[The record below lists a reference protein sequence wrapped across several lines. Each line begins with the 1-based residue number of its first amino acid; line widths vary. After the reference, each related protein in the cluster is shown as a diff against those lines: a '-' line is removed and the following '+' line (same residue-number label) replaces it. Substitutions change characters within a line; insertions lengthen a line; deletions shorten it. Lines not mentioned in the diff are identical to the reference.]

1 MYWQDIEVVV
11 AVGAAIIYIVGKL
24 FRRGSKSDNACSSCS
39 DMECPLRNIKSRQ
52 NSCDKR

>member
-1 MYWQDIEVVV
+1 MYWQDIAVVV

-39 DMECPLRNIKSRQ
+39 DMECPLRNIKSHQ